1 MGRGFWMWRAW
12 GSCVTP
18 RGAVEIVGGRG
29 LHFKARS
36 EWRWMF
42 GFLEQVCPQGTWA
55 MSGDICGCHTGG
67 AADTA
72 RVGDP
77 EVPRTAP
84 QGMTRSHVSLVEWRR
99 WLSVLGPG
107 WVGAQGRSGADQS
120 LARSCTTRPRASAS
134 APCGRAVRRPTSKRA
149 SQRCTRTCGAT
160 VRPPR
165 PTASPCS
172 REAGAGGGAGPP
184 TLGGCLPPP
193 LTLQERPSQTQ
204 RLHHGQVALGL
215 RGLH

>member
-1 MGRGFWMWRAW
+1 M
-12 GSCVTP
+12 
-18 RGAVEIVGGRG
+18 VGGRG

-36 EWRWMF
+36 DWRWMF
-42 GFLEQVCPQGTWA
+42 GFLEQVCPQGPWA

-67 AADTA
+67 APDIA
-72 RVGDP
+72 RVGGP

-107 WVGAQGRSGADQS
+107 WGGQSRVGWGHRGG
-120 LARSCTTRPRASAS
+120 LALTSRWPAAAPPVPGLPLRHRVGEQCGGLHQKELPRDARAHA
-134 APCGRAVRRPTSKRA
+134 APQCAHHAPRRRHA
-149 SQRCTRTCGAT
+149 H
-160 VRPPR
+160 VRPGR
-165 PTASPCS
+165 
-172 REAGAGGGAGPP
+172 GGGGRGGPP
-184 TLGGCLPPP
+184 NLGGCLPPP

-204 RLHHGQVALGL
+204 RLHHGQVAPGL